1 MLYNPADYPDPHVF
15 NPDRYLKYNANGSVE
30 VNTDVRD
37 PREIAFGFGRRKC
50 PGRYMA
56 YESVWIEMVNVLSS
70 FTLSKKKDAQ
80 GRVITPPM
88 DLAHGV
94 ITYDLV
100 SFALQCLVLTLIS
113 DFRHLKPFPFHAELR
128 SARHGEMIL
137 NSFN

>member
-94 ITYDLV
+94 ITYDPV
-100 SFALQCLVLTLIS
+100 SFALQ
-113 DFRHLKPFPFHAELR
+113 R
-128 SARHGEMIL
+128 
-137 NSFN
+137 